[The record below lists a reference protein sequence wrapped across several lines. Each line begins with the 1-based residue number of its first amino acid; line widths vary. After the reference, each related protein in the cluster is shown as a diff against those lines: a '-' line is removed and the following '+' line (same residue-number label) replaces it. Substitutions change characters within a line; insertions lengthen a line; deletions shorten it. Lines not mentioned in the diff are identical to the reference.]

1 MEKRYRVVI
10 DPAKFNA
17 VAFEA
22 FMQEVE
28 ELGLARFENGEIIY
42 EEENGVKLQEIMDKH
57 MLK

>member
-1 MEKRYRVVI
+1 MEKRSRAVI
-10 DPAKFNA
+10 DPAKFDA